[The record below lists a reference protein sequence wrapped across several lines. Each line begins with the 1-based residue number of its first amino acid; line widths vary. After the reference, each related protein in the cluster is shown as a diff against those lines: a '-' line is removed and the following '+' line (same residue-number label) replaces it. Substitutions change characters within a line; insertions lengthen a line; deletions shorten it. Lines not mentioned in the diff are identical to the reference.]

1 MDIKIIHPQLKYIF
15 TCIYFQTLINVLI
28 SIVLSGGS
36 QNIME
41 SLPGMHSAFRS
52 DHSLSIVPQ
61 TFCSALVKLVA
72 MQMQALG
79 VSSFYFSFIKVL
91 ISE

>member
-1 MDIKIIHPQLKYIF
+1 M
-15 TCIYFQTLINVLI
+15 LI

-41 SLPGMHSAFRS
+41 SLPGMHSAFRT
-52 DHSLSIVPQ
+52 DHSLSVVPQ

-79 VSSFYFSFIKVL
+79 VSTFFSNFLLL
-91 ISE
+91 IRCQICCINPFMPSMKKTLANSVDPD